1 MEKSVQEYADAL
13 YIKALHDARE
23 KHKEETTEA
32 AKQMAQRG
40 LSQSFSGIAFGKTIE
55 IDAALVGSQMKAR
68 LVSFQEAFEHAGAKP
83 SQDELQEIW
92 KAAEDVYESG
102 IQQMGNSIR
111 ERAHRAGSPHAFGAD
126 NRSEERRVG
135 KSVDSGEGRMLRK
148 KKAKRA

>member
-68 LVSFQEAFEHAGAKP
+68 LVSFQEAFEQGGAKP
-83 SQDELQEIW
+83 WQDELQEIW
-92 KAAEDVYESG
+92 KATEDVC
-102 IQQMGNSIR
+102 
-111 ERAHRAGSPHAFGAD
+111 
-126 NRSEERRVG
+126 ERRIAQLWSSIWL
-135 KSVDSGEGRMLRK
+135 SVRRE
-148 KKAKRA
+148 

>member
-83 SQDELQEIW
+83 SQDHYCPV
-92 KAAEDVYESG
+92 KNRTESIG
-102 IQQMGNSIR
+102 
-111 ERAHRAGSPHAFGAD
+111 
-126 NRSEERRVG
+126 
-135 KSVDSGEGRMLRK
+135 
-148 KKAKRA
+148 

>member
-68 LVSFQEAFEHAGAKP
+68 LVSFQESFERAGAKP

-102 IQQMGNSIR
+102 IQQMGNGCGYFLATSFR
-111 ERAHRAGSPHAFGAD
+111 HFTD
-126 NRSEERRVG
+126 
-135 KSVDSGEGRMLRK
+135 
-148 KKAKRA
+148 